1 MNHLMLSQ
9 RLWDKVQPLQLWE
22 QWVMSRKEGVP
33 LSAGLLF
40 PSSPPPSQTQKTRNH
55 TKEFCCELTVPGK
68 LHKGKQTPMDRN
80 VPSKSILIPH
90 FRTQTPQKII
100 FSNVPAAA
108 TTVTGPLKLPS
119 GLQLHYLRL
128 DSQKLKLFPML
139 MWDRRVPLPN
149 TN

>member
-1 MNHLMLSQ
+1 MRQSSTFSALRTVGDEQEGRSASFCRASLS
-9 RLWDKVQPLQLWE
+9 
-22 QWVMSRKEGVP
+22 
-33 LSAGLLF
+33 LL
-40 PSSPPPSQTQKTRNH
+40 PPPPSQTQKTRNH

-119 GLQLHYLRL
+119 GLQLHYLHL